1 MGFSNNPHLLCRP
14 IAHLIAYTQKYRTV
28 GTQSVLPAFTPVVG
42 CRQLQVLVLTT
53 KARVKTQLAAHLRR
67 LQRHMGRRGAGLLD
81 GQSNIDHSAAAEVE
95 LEAIEAPPTPARE
108 NAVMSFRVVKIS
120 TLEERLRTTSE
131 LEVLNLL
138 TTTEELSE
146 MVSGLSASKVRCAL
160 ISYRQERGGGGE
172 YDHLTLDGAALRGA
186 ISAAKG
192 ELGAEALW
200 LDAWCYRFNGEYNHD
215 DFCRT
220 LEAVLSGI
228 FAVVWLPRTK
238 HASTGE
244 CEWHRFKPAP
254 LALLA
259 FHHVNECRSLL
270 KTVLLNTSSVR
281 SVPVVVHL

>member
-1 MGFSNNPHLLCRP
+1 M
-14 IAHLIAYTQKYRTV
+14 
-28 GTQSVLPAFTPVVG
+28 LPAFTPVVG